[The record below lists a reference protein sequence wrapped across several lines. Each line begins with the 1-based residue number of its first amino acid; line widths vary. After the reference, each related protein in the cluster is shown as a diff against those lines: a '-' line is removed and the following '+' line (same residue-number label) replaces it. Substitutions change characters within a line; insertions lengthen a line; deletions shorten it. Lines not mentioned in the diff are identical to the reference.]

1 MSVHASEHVYSVL
14 RVMAVCV
21 SLCLSIF
28 AASKKV
34 KFSQAAARQDRT
46 TQHWRAILIWGYQ
59 HWRAILI

>member
-46 TQHWRAILIWGYQ
+46 TQHWRAIFI
-59 HWRAILI
+59 